1 MSMKAVNFLPQLLR
15 RRAREWESS
24 AEQGQESPRESFW
37 SLEKILAEYGLPF
50 TFFSKVDAWRAYQEI
65 KDHELWVLERVG
77 WAEWKGATRLLY
89 CMEGITI
96 PELENSE
103 IVTVNSISPPF
114 LTGAH
119 ELEWSEEILAEAV
132 QVGAIEDL
140 PEALRLKVSLHMP
153 RFLRELADTLLQ
165 MEVHKQAF
173 NDYVKS
179 RIDEYVEKVGER
191 QQRKLETIET
201 YFKHERR
208 VELFHDFMEKIHQK

>member
-1 MSMKAVNFLPQLLR
+1 MSTLPVNFLPQLLR
-15 RRAREWESS
+15 RRAREWEK
-24 AEQGQESPRESFW
+24 AEERGQEASLENFW
-37 SLEKILAEYGLPF
+37 SLEQIIADYSLPF
-50 TFFSKVDAWRAYQEI
+50 PFFSKVDAWRAYQEI

-114 LTGAH
+114 LPAAH
-119 ELEWSEEILAEAV
+119 ELEWSEEVLAEAV

-153 RFLRELADTLLQ
+153 KFLRELADTLLQ
-165 MEVHKQAF
+165 MDVHKQAF
-173 NDYVKS
+173 TAYVDARINDYVQ
-179 RIDEYVEKVGER
+179 KVGER
-191 QQRKLETIET
+191 QIRKLETIET

-208 VELFHDFMEKIHQK
+208 VELFHDFMEEIHRK